1 MRGWAA
7 GILEKDRELA
17 VSGPYAF
24 TRNPLYLGSF
34 VVGIGGAVA
43 GGRLWF
49 GLFFVAFFAWMY
61 GGTMTRENDAL
72 AQRFGDRYRH
82 YRKSVPAFLPRRPRH
97 RPTTEAARPPT
108 SFSLARYARNRE
120 YEALLGAVV
129 AFVLLALKAAAG

>member
-34 VVGIGGAVA
+34 VAGIGGAVA

-49 GLFFVAFFAWMY
+49 GLLFVAFFAWMY

-97 RPTTEAARPPT
+97 RPTTEAARAPT

-120 YEALLGAVV
+120 YEALLGAVA